1 MPEGILHGGMEG
13 WQRRA
18 AHLWPWLCMESGAGN
33 LLSCPVMTQPCAL
46 VPWVLQEVPQP
57 GRVHHSVPQD
67 IPLPCPAG
75 RIKLYF
81 MERYYSLKNS
91 QWTNRS
97 VNFNFI
103 FLLHYPRDTTFNRQT
118 LKQSWP
124 PWVHH
129 LLPNTHQPLAWR
141 ERWGHTVEFR
151 NANSTFMLPSNQGCC
166 VTTAREGGQLT

>member
-46 VPWVLQEVPQP
+46 VPCVLQEVPQP

-75 RIKLYF
+75 RTKLYF
-81 MERYYSLKNS
+81 MERYYSLKSRVSEEKGVWISILFSCFITPEIQRLIARPWSRADLPGSTISCQTPTSHWREGKDEGTPWNS
-91 QWTNRS
+91 GMQTAPSCCHQIKDVVW
-97 VNFNFI
+97 
-103 FLLHYPRDTTFNRQT
+103 LLHV
-118 LKQSWP
+118 K
-124 PWVHH
+124 
-129 LLPNTHQPLAWR
+129 
-141 ERWGHTVEFR
+141 
-151 NANSTFMLPSNQGCC
+151 
-166 VTTAREGGQLT
+166 GGN